1 MPNLDKIKNLV
12 SVNWLS
18 SYSKITSVFPSG
30 RKSRLLSFSA
40 FFLAL
45 FAIGAAGV
53 VPLAPDPADIPVKRV
68 IEQLPFPS
76 IADQVVALE
85 QDNQQF
91 IHEERVRRGDTLGS
105 LLQRLGVDDND
116 AAAFIK
122 SNATARLVMQQ
133 RAGRTVRAQT
143 DDQGQLQW
151 LQTTMQDGGRSGNVA
166 TNASSHAEQV
176 STITVSRKADTDT
189 FVVSNAS
196 TALEKR
202 VEMHTGTIYSSLF
215 AATDAAQ
222 IPDAV
227 ASQLVEMFSTNIDF
241 ASDLRRGD
249 NFQVVYETF
258 WQNGEMIRTGRV
270 LAGEFTNAGKS
281 YQAVWFDESADSGS
295 YYGFDGK
302 SMKKA
307 FLRSPLAFT
316 RISSG
321 FSMRLHPISGLWK
334 QHTGV
339 DFAAPTGTPIRASAD
354 GEVASVGVA
363 GGYGNMVMLRHWS
376 GYSTVYGHMSRFA
389 PGLRKGAKV
398 RQGDV
403 IGFVGQTGWAT
414 GPHLHY
420 EFRVNNVA
428 IDPMKVKVN
437 QAVALSQ
444 DDLLRFKNVS
454 TDMHHRFALLRPDD
468 VANAPALVASA
479 H

>member
-1 MPNLDKIKNLV
+1 MDV
-12 SVNWLS
+12 DFERR
-18 SYSKITSVFPSG
+18 Y
-30 RKSRLLSFSA
+30 A
-40 FFLAL
+40 
-45 FAIGAAGV
+45 AIGAAGV

-151 LQTTMQDGGRSGNVA
+151 LQTTMQASRANKNADNDTNS
-166 TNASSHAEQV
+166 TNAAQV
-176 STITVSRKADTDT
+176 STVLISRKPDTDS
-189 FVVSNAS
+189 FVASNQS
-196 TALEKR
+196 QALEKR
-202 VEMHTGTIYSSLF
+202 IEMHTGEIYSSLF

-227 ASQLVEMFSTNIDF
+227 ASQLVDMFSTNIDF

-249 NFQVVYETF
+249 HFQVVYETF
-258 WQNGEMIRTGRV
+258 WQNGEMVRTGRV
-270 LAGEFTNAGKS
+270 LAGEFTNAGRS
-281 YQAVWFDESADSGS
+281 YQAVWFDETADGGS

-321 FSMRLHPISGLWK
+321 FSILP
-334 QHTGV
+334 
-339 DFAAPTGTPIRASAD
+339 
-354 GEVASVGVA
+354 
-363 GGYGNMVMLRHWS
+363 
-376 GYSTVYGHMSRFA
+376 
-389 PGLRKGAKV
+389 
-398 RQGDV
+398 
-403 IGFVGQTGWAT
+403 AT
-414 GPHLHY
+414 GKAWIP
-420 EFRVNNVA
+420 
-428 IDPMKVKVN
+428 
-437 QAVALSQ
+437 
-444 DDLLRFKNVS
+444 
-454 TDMHHRFALLRPDD
+454 
-468 VANAPALVASA
+468 
-479 H
+479 